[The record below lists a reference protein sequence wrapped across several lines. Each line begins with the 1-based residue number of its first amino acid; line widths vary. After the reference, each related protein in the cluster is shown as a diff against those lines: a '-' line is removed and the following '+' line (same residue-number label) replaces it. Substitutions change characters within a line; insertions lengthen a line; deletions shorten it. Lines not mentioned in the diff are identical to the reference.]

1 VGSGQDNNRRLLL
14 LQNWIV
20 EEDGDARTV
29 IAEMLESLKNVMP
42 LSEENVFNFRVVMSE
57 LVNNEFRHGTGRNVH
72 ISISA
77 FSNRQVEMYV
87 YGSPKGFDLDGVL
100 KRKERRGAV
109 RKPADRLH
117 FRRERH
123 ARPHAHAELSGR
135 ENPFLYVSS
144 CAIIK
149 I

>member
-1 VGSGQDNNRRLLL
+1 MGSGQDNNRRLLL

-100 KRKERRGAV
+100 KRKER
-109 RKPADRLH
+109 KDSKWD
-117 FRRERH
+117 E
-123 ARPHAHAELSGR
+123 SGR
-135 ENPFLYVSS
+135 GLLLAEALCESLRIDYTSDGSVMRARMHMQS
-144 CAIIK
+144 
-149 I
+149 